1 MKKIIL
7 SLLSLL
13 SLNAVN
19 AANEVSIAPNTSL
32 TANVA
37 DVIWVAIDIPEY
49 NDALINITT
58 DLQFPEGWIVS
69 TTPADYSDQCKWDYD
84 FEETGSV
91 SHFTGAG
98 AKNGSI
104 NRFLVYSSDT
114 QPFKGHKGNF
124 FAIKVKA
131 PAGTPD
137 GYYPVIVKS
146 STYACKSTID
156 EENVTFS
163 RDLVSYIKVGNPDG
177 MNVEVAPECDV
188 TSSAVATLPAGATID
203 FSKATAVYG
212 NSTNEVKSTY
222 TRKVTNEW
230 NTICLPFEAKST
242 EAVKFYSIDKV
253 GEDFVEVIY
262 KQSLNACEPALV
274 KVAGETLTV
283 EGTGVNTSA
292 LSPGTMVGTFEPI
305 KVTDEGSYY
314 IKDNKFLS
322 KNEYFNV
329 GAFKAYYQNV
339 ASAKGN
345 VLDIIE
351 EATAINAAN
360 ADLNGIE
367 EIYGVNGTRQQ
378 NLQNGLNIV
387 KMGDKVMKVVVK

>member
-1 MKKIIL
+1 MGIY
-7 SLLSLL
+7 
-13 SLNAVN
+13 AQ
-19 AANEVSIAPNTSL
+19 NEMSIVPAQ
-32 TANVA
+32 
-37 DVIWVAIDIPEY
+37 
-49 NDALINITT
+49 TT
-58 DLQFPEGWIVS
+58 
-69 TTPADYSDQCKWDYD
+69 
-84 FEETGSV
+84 ETGSYVFLDLNNKETENKIIVMDLFIKWPAGWTIGAPSITHSTVRERYADYNEDDEAWV
-91 SHFTGAG
+91 SPWQVNAGTMQEDGTIHYMFSGGNTRPLSGA
-98 AKNGSI
+98 S
-104 NRFLVYSSDT
+104 
-114 QPFKGHKGNF
+114 GHI
-124 FAIKVKA
+124 ARIKVTP
-131 PAGTPD
+131 PAGISA
-137 GYYPVIVKS
+137 GIYPIEVNENSFIAKS
-146 STYACKSTID
+146 SAAGSEIYMDKSQSFVYIGEAGD
-156 EENVTFS
+156 VTF
-163 RDLVSYIKVGNPDG
+163 
-177 MNVEVAPECDV
+177 APEGVMTSIVTNNLPANVNVNLTDV
-188 TSSAVATLPAGATID
+188 TTLR
-203 FSKATAVYG
+203 G
-212 NSTNEVKSTY
+212 NATNEVKSTY
-222 TRKVTNEW
+222 TRKVANEW

-253 GEDFVEVIY
+253 GEDFVEVTY
-262 KQSLNACEPALV
+262 KQALNACEPALV

>member
-1 MKKIIL
+1 MCIL
-7 SLLSLL
+7 SINFS
-13 SLNAVN
+13 N
-19 AANEVSIAPNTSL
+19 AANEVSIAPNTSIVPGD
-32 TANVA
+32 VA
-37 DVIWVAIDIPEY
+37 EVWFYIDMPSY
-49 NDALINITT
+49 NDALQSLNI
-58 DLQFPEGWIVS
+58 DVAFPEDWLVDTDIN
-69 TTPADYSDQCKWDYD
+69 DYSDACKWN
-84 FEETGSV
+84 FKFNRVGSN
-91 SHFTGAG
+91 SHFTGTG
-98 AKNGSI
+98 AEKNGF
-104 NRFLVYSSDT
+104 NRYLIYSGDAN
-114 QPFKGHKGNF
+114 PFKGSSGKF
-124 FAIKVKA
+124 FSILVMTPEDA
-131 PAGTPD
+131 PA

-146 STYACKSTID
+146 STYATKSPVD
-156 EENVTFS
+156 EENITFS
-163 RDLVSYIKVGNPDG
+163 RDLVSYIKVGNPDP
-177 MNVEVAPECDV
+177 MNVVVAPECDV
-188 TSSAVATLPAGATID
+188 TSSAVATLPADATID

-253 GEDFVEVIY
+253 GEDFVEVTY